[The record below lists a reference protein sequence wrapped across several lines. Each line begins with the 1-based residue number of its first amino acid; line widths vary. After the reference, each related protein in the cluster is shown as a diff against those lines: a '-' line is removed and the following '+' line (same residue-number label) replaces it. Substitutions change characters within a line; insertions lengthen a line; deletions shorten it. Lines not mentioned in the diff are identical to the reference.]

1 MSADPK
7 FRQGGRAVVTPS
19 VPYYYFVL
27 LLGLIAAATAITA
40 IIFNDQVSAAWA
52 SGALMGVAGWIAFP
66 LLRGTPQR

>member
-7 FRQGGRAVVTPS
+7 FRLGRNAAVTPP
-19 VPYYYFVL
+19 VLQYYFVL
-27 LLGLIAAATAITA
+27 LLGLVAAATAITA
-40 IIFNDQVSAAWA
+40 IVFNDQVSAAWA

>member
-7 FRQGGRAVVTPS
+7 FRQGSRAVVTPA
-19 VPYYYFVL
+19 VPYYYLVL
-27 LLGLIAAATAITA
+27 FLGLVAAATAVTA

-52 SGALMGVAGWIAFP
+52 SGALLGVAGWIAFP